1 VRSAQQVVFRDVSKS
16 RLEHGSPGG
25 GSHPGGVIVMI
36 ELSSDEAENN
46 TRFLDNYLFDLRMEI
61 VEQKPTTFG
70 LR

>member
-1 VRSAQQVVFRDVSKS
+1 
-16 RLEHGSPGG
+16 
-25 GSHPGGVIVMI
+25 MI
-36 ELSSDEAENN
+36 ELSSDEAENY